1 MSTQPVE
8 AAATSLVV
16 REQVAIGARG
26 IALTSLDELYRFAKV
41 VAFTEFVPK
50 DFRGKPESVMVAIQ
64 YGMELGF
71 TPMASLQSLHV
82 INGKVATPGDS
93 MLALVENSGLLVDFE
108 ESFEGEGEALNAI
121 CKVQRVGRRPH
132 IEEFSWSDAVRAGL
146 PKRNPQYDLYPKRML
161 RNRCRGFALR
171 DVFPDVL
178 KGLYSREEAL
188 DFAPEP
194 SSEPPNGN
202 GADAAPKSRVDAMKQ
217 RLAASQGRPVDGH
230 AAADDA
236 LDSAARSAALG
247 SDPEP
252 DAIEAE
258 EEKPEPEPAT
268 EPEQPKGRKRA
279 ARPETPQPEKPAED
293 ATIGRIAIGRLVDL
307 TEKWTPADLADFY
320 AEFGVESFEQL
331 RSSIYNEAIGYV
343 DARNGNDAPGVE
355 GPGMFDA
362 DPATI
367 SIATDVDAAG
377 LDETARERF
386 KSWLPHWIESFE
398 AVPVADVEKSKL
410 LLVIFQLCRATDSD
424 INKALTVY
432 RDASCIA
439 ELTIEQLRTVQASL
453 EKKAAN
459 LAAAGGE

>member
-1 MSTQPVE
+1 MSTQPAE
-8 AAATSLVV
+8 AAATQLVV
-16 REQVAIGARG
+16 REQVAIGSRG
-26 IALTSLDELYRFAKV
+26 VALTSLDELYRFAKV

-121 CKVQRVGRRPH
+121 CKVQRVGRKPH
-132 IEEFSWSDAVRAGL
+132 IEEFSWADAVRAGL

-188 DFAPEP
+188 DFAPDTAP
-194 SSEPPNGN
+194 DTPDGN
-202 GADAAPKSRVDAMKQ
+202 GSAPKSRVDAMKE
-217 RLAASQGRPVDGH
+217 RLAQAQGRPVDGH

-236 LDSAARSAALG
+236 LDSAARAQALQV
-247 SDPEP
+247 DTEP
-252 DAIEAE
+252 DAIDAEEVTPEPPAVEAE
-258 EEKPEPEPAT
+258 
-268 EPEQPKGRKRA
+268 RKRKRSS
-279 ARPETPQPEKPAED
+279 RPETPQPEKPAAD

-307 TEKWTPADLADFY
+307 TEKWSAADLAEFN
-320 AEFGVESFEQL
+320 AEFGVDTFEQL
-331 RSSIYNEAIGYV
+331 RSSVYNEAVEWI
-343 DARNGNDAPGVE
+343 DARNGNNAPGVD
-355 GPGMFDA
+355 GPGMFD
-362 DPATI
+362 DEPATI
-367 SIATDVDAAG
+367 SIVTDIEAAG
-377 LDETARERF
+377 LDEKERGRF

-398 AVPVADVEKSKL
+398 AVPVADVAKAKL
-410 LLVIFQLCRATDSD
+410 LLVVFQLCRATDSD

-432 RDASCIA
+432 QDASCVA
-439 ELTIEQLRTVQASL
+439 ELTLEQLRTVQTSL
-453 EKKAAN
+453 EKKQAN
-459 LAAAGGE
+459 LAAAGGER